1 VIGDLWEM
9 LCYLGN
15 EVVIRP
21 MLNSLVFLYDVLFD
35 NFGLSIIVF
44 TVIIR
49 ILMIPLTIRQTNQM
63 RAMSTLQPKIKAVQ
77 ERYKDKK
84 DRESRQRMSQET
96 MRLYKEAGV
105 SPMGCLGPLVIQ
117 MPIWIGLYRSIFWA
131 VPPTPE
137 GLAKLSDYM
146 YSWNPSLGSIPLS
159 SDFLGMN
166 LVHLVQAAPQPYPF
180 LLPVLVGA
188 TMWLQQKMTTIR
200 STDPRQ
206 AQTNQIMLWMM
217 PVMFGFFTFQFPAG
231 LAVYIL
237 FSNIVGIVIQYF
249 VMGRPPIRSAL
260 GWERPALEAAA
271 AGQPPPQALSEGEPA
286 DGDSSV
292 LRQDRRR
299 SNRPRSRDARR
310 KARRRRDH
318 NR

>member
-1 VIGDLWEM
+1 MELIGILWD
-9 LCYLGN
+9 G
-15 EVVIRP
+15 IIIKP
-21 MLNSLVFLYDVLFD
+21 MLNSLVLLYDLLFN

-44 TVIIR
+44 TIIIR
-49 ILMIPLTIRQTNQM
+49 AAMIPLTIRQTRQM
-63 RAMSTLQPKIKAVQ
+63 RAMSSLQPRVKALQ
-77 ERYKDKK
+77 EKYKDKK
-84 DRESRQRMSQET
+84 DRDSRQKLSQET
-96 MRLYKEAGV
+96 MALYKQAGV
-105 SPMGCLGPLVIQ
+105 NPVGCLGPMVIQ

-137 GLAKLSDYM
+137 GMANLSGYL

-180 LLPVLVGA
+180 LLPILVGA
-188 TMWLQQKMTTIR
+188 TMWVQQKMTTAR

-206 AQTNQIMLWMM
+206 SQTNQIMLWMM

-237 FSNIVGIVIQYF
+237 FSNLVGIVIQYF
-249 VMGRPPIRSAL
+249 VMGRPSFRDAL
-260 GWERPALEAAA
+260 GGMGSTVETAVADEEPLPATT
-271 AGQPPPQALSEGEPA
+271 EGRPA
-286 DGDSSV
+286 DGDSAV

-299 SNRPRSRDARR
+299 SNRPRSRDSRR
-310 KARRRRDH
+310 KSRRRRDH

>member
-1 VIGDLWEM
+1 LEIVGILWDS
-9 LCYLGN
+9 
-15 EVVIRP
+15 IIIKP
-21 MLNSLVFLYDVLFD
+21 MLNSLVLLYDLLFD

-49 ILMIPLTIRQTNQM
+49 LAMIPLTIRQTRQM
-63 RAMSTLQPKIKAVQ
+63 RSMSTLQPKVKALQ
-77 ERYKDKK
+77 EKYKDRK
-84 DRESRQRMSQET
+84 DRDSRQKLSQET
-96 MRLYKEAGV
+96 MALYKQAGV
-105 SPMGCLGPLVIQ
+105 NPVGCLGPMVLQ

-137 GLAKLSDYM
+137 GMANLSGYL

-180 LLPVLVGA
+180 LLPILVGA
-188 TMWLQQKMTTIR
+188 TLWLQQKMTTVR

-237 FSNIVGIVIQYF
+237 FSNLIGIVIQYF
-249 VMGRPPIRSAL
+249 VMGRPSILETVGIGRPSPGTVETVQEPQSAT
-260 GWERPALEAAA
+260 PATAEEKPTN
-271 AGQPPPQALSEGEPA
+271 GDPP
-286 DGDSSV
+286 V
-292 LRQDRRR
+292 LRQNRRR
-299 SNRPRSRDARR
+299 SNRPRSRDSRR
-310 KARRRRDH
+310 KSRRRRDH

>member
-1 VIGDLWEM
+1 M
-9 LCYLGN
+9 
-15 EVVIRP
+15 EVVSFVWDGIIIKP
-21 MLNSLVFLYDVLFD
+21 MLNSLVLLYDLLFD

-44 TVIIR
+44 TIIIR
-49 ILMIPLTIRQTNQM
+49 AAMIPLTIRQTRQM
-63 RAMSTLQPKIKAVQ
+63 RSMSGLQPKVKALQ
-77 ERYKDKK
+77 EKYKDRK
-84 DRESRQRMSQET
+84 DRESRQKLSQET
-96 MRLYKEAGV
+96 MALYKQAGV
-105 SPMGCLGPLVIQ
+105 NPVGCLGPMVIQ

-137 GLAKLSDYM
+137 GMANLSGYL
-146 YSWNPSLGSIPLS
+146 YSWNPSLASIPLS

-180 LLPVLVGA
+180 LLPVLVGG
-188 TMWLQQKMTTIR
+188 TLWLQQKMTTVR

-206 AQTNQIMLWMM
+206 SQTNQIMLWMM
-217 PVMFGFFTFQFPAG
+217 PIMFGFFTFQFPAG
-231 LAVYIL
+231 LAIYIL
-237 FSNIVGIVIQYF
+237 FSNLVGIVIQYF
-249 VMGRPPIRSAL
+249 VMGRPPLLETIRGGS
-260 GWERPALEAAA
+260 PAPETAAVSEEA
-271 AGQPPPQALSEGEPA
+271 PQATTEGRPA

-310 KARRRRDH
+310 KSRRRRDR

>member
-1 VIGDLWEM
+1 VEIIGILWD
-9 LCYLGN
+9 G
-15 EVVIRP
+15 IIIKP
-21 MLNSLVFLYDVLFD
+21 MLNSLVLLYDLLFS
-35 NFGLSIIVF
+35 NFGLSIIFF

-49 ILMIPLTIRQTNQM
+49 LAMIPLTIRQTRQM
-63 RAMSTLQPKIKAVQ
+63 RAMSGLQPRVKALQ
-77 ERYKDKK
+77 EKYKDKK
-84 DRESRQRMSQET
+84 DRDSRQKLSQET

-105 SPMGCLGPLVIQ
+105 NPVGCLGPMVIQ

-137 GLAKLSDYM
+137 GMANLSGYL

-180 LLPVLVGA
+180 LLPLLVGG
-188 TMWLQQKMTTIR
+188 TMWLQQKMTTVR

-206 AQTNQIMLWMM
+206 SQTNQIMLWMM

-237 FSNIVGIVIQYF
+237 FSNLVGIVIQYF
-249 VMGRPPIRSAL
+249 VLGRPPIRKAL
-260 GWERPALEAAA
+260 GLGRPAPETETVEA
-271 AGQPPPQALSEGEPA
+271 GEEPPQATTEGEPT
-286 DGDSSV
+286 DGDSPV

-299 SNRPRSRDARR
+299 SNRPRSRDSRR
-310 KARRRRDH
+310 KSRRRRDR